1 VKVVGVR
8 PGIGGGRLGLGQT
21 RLGIGG
27 VVGLTLLA
35 LFAVV
40 AVLSPVLAPGDPLDI
55 VARPLTQPFTD
66 PNLPLGTDRLGRDA
80 WAILVHGTRVSL
92 IVGLTAA
99 AGALLIGVVLG
110 LMAGF
115 LGGRVDTALMRVTE
129 AFQTIPT
136 FILALALV
144 SALGAS
150 VGSVVLAIALASWP
164 STARLVRGETLSLR
178 QREYVDAARMAG
190 LGSLSIA
197 FREILPGALQ
207 PVISLV
213 GVTVGAAV
221 LVEAALAFL
230 ELSDPNVVSWG
241 GMIADGREVLRVAPT
256 LVLFPGLAVA
266 LLVLAVSLVG
276 DALGQRLGNRT
287 R

>member
-1 VKVVGVR
+1 
-8 PGIGGGRLGLGQT
+8 
-21 RLGIGG
+21 
-27 VVGLTLLA
+27 
-35 LFAVV
+35 
-40 AVLSPVLAPGDPLDI
+40 
-55 VARPLTQPFTD
+55 
-66 PNLPLGTDRLGRDA
+66 
-80 WAILVHGTRVSL
+80 
-92 IVGLTAA
+92 
-99 AGALLIGVVLG
+99 
-110 LMAGF
+110 
-115 LGGRVDTALMRVTE
+115 
-129 AFQTIPT
+129 
-136 FILALALV
+136 
-144 SALGAS
+144 
-150 VGSVVLAIALASWP
+150 
-164 STARLVRGETLSLR
+164 
-178 QREYVDAARMAG
+178 MAG